1 LASAAIRDTFRSWMH
16 AGRRRHTVCSLL
28 DAQHQRRFERPKGVA
43 QTMFGKKKGA
53 PEPQRQVSS
62 GAAADGVY
70 GFDRQPNNQPR
81 TYSPPNHK
89 GQALPGHAGYVT
101 YKLRGK
107 NAMTDIRFNYVRP
120 DGKPDPPR
128 GGRYAK

>member
-1 LASAAIRDTFRSWMH
+1 
-16 AGRRRHTVCSLL
+16 
-28 DAQHQRRFERPKGVA
+28 
-43 QTMFGKKKGA
+43 MFGKKNKA
-53 PEPQRQVSS
+53 PSEPRQESY

-70 GFDRQPNNQPR
+70 GFDQQPNNQPR

-120 DGKPDPPR
+120 DGKADPPR